1 MSEEYCIY
9 LRKSR
14 ADENVPNTN
23 LEEILS
29 RHEKALTELGKSM
42 NLNITKIYREVVSG
56 DTIASRPVVQE
67 LLADVEA
74 GAWAGVLVME
84 IERLARGDTIDQGI
98 ISQTFKYSNT
108 KIITPLKTYNTND
121 EFDEE
126 YFEFG
131 LFMSRR
137 EYKAI
142 NRRLQRG
149 RIASVKEG
157 KFLGSIPPYGYDRV
171 YDRDIKGY
179 TLKFN
184 DNEAN
189 TVKLIFDLYTK
200 GISNQFVSE
209 KRLEIP
215 EICSALCNLGIHP
228 RKSELWSAS
237 TIREILTN
245 PVYIGKIRWNSRK
258 TVSTITNG
266 AVTKTRP
273 RNKPENW
280 ILVDGVHPP
289 IISKSVFDAAQYYLN
304 RNKTNKNC
312 INRSITNPLSGL
324 IICSECNRKMVAR
337 KYKNNTPTGL
347 ICTTNNC
354 KNIGSA
360 LYLVEDRV
368 IDALEEWLNGYLLN
382 LNTECISSNTA
393 ETQKKRLNQI
403 KYELENIKVQTDNIY
418 NLLEQRVYTTEVF
431 RERMETISIQRSKL
445 ISDQKTILNNINNN
459 TDSRNTISISK
470 NDGIINVY
478 RKIDNTKIKNRIL
491 IEIIE
496 KIVYTKHKKGTH
508 KNPDNFEIVIYP
520 KLNSYNTQ

>member
-171 YDRDIKGY
+171 YDKNIKGY

-184 DNEAN
+184 KSEVDI
-189 TVKLIFDLYTK
+189 VRLIFELYTK
-200 GISNQFVSE
+200 GQTNQYE
-209 KRLEIP
+209 LTKRLEIP
-215 EICSALCNLGIHP
+215 EICSALQKLGIHP
-228 RKSELWSAS
+228 RKANTWSVS

-258 TVSTITNG
+258 TVNTISNG

-280 ILVDGVHPP
+280 ILVDGLHPP
-289 IISKSVFDAAQYYLN
+289 VISKETFDAAQYYIN
-304 RNKTNKNC
+304 QNKTNPSN
-312 INRSITNPLSGL
+312 IVRNITNPLAGL
-324 IICSECNRKMVAR
+324 IICSECSRKMVAR

-347 ICTTNNC
+347 ICTTRNC

-360 LYLVEDRV
+360 LRLVEDRV
-368 IDALEEWLNGYLLN
+368 IETLEKWLNGYELN
-382 LNTECISSNTA
+382 LSTEISAANI
-393 ETQKKRLNQI
+393 EIQKKRLNQI
-403 KYELENIKVQTDNIY
+403 NHGLENIKVQTDNIY
-418 NLLEQRVYTTEVF
+418 NLLEQGVYTTEIF
-431 RERMETISIQRSKL
+431 HERMETISLQKSKL
-445 ISDQKTILNNINNN
+445 IDEKKNILNNSTYNADNIKNNSLSN
-459 TDSRNTISISK
+459 NE
-470 NDGIINVY
+470 GIINVY
-478 RKIDNTKIKNRIL
+478 RRLNDPQIKNKIL
-491 IEIIE
+491 KEIAE
-496 KIVYTKHKKGTH
+496 KIFYTKHKKGTH
-508 KNPDNFEIVIYP
+508 RNPDNFEITIYP
-520 KLNSYNTQ
+520 KLKKYK